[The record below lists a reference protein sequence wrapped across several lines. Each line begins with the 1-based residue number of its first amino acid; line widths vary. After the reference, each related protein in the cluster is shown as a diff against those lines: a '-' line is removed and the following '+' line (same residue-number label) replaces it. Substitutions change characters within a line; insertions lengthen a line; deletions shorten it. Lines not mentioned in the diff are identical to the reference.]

1 MMPKRDWSKRPPRTV
16 AEGMELAQMLMEQ
29 ACEATAKS
37 VAPQV
42 GPSAV
47 PIGNTVVVRW
57 PDGEIT
63 NLMRV
68 TDDGEYIELRTET
81 VPMAGPKASS
91 ETIQ

>member
-1 MMPKRDWSKRPPRTV
+1 MSKKCKRDWKKRPPQTV

-29 ACEATAKS
+29 ACANTAKRIGMPH
-37 VAPQV
+37 AA
-42 GPSAV
+42 PSAV

-68 TDDGEYIELRTET
+68 TDDGEYIEIRTEI
-81 VPMAGPKASS
+81 VNAAKR